1 MLLMGGIGLLYFSE
15 ENENDA
21 INNWI
26 KRILY
31 KLKRFFSTKLSE
43 KSIMKISAGE
53 GLDVFFIKLP
63 YTLNEIKNSKHIAQ
77 RKIQSILSK
86 ACKENSIEKCIL
98 PRCTPANLSL
108 KECILNPFSGDF
120 IYKALIINV
129 LEQISQ
135 KKKVNIRDF
144 DLAIIHGSNHDMLNY
159 IIEILSPLVKYVT
172 IITKEKEVAEKK
184 TEKIL
189 DDTGLAVRITEDF
202 NSGAVDADLLIN
214 LEDACNLP
222 SEIRTVHVP
231 VVVNFGKGV
240 PEGFFIGSI
249 VINGIK
255 AVLDNKI
262 RSILKDEVYEYYS
275 STELAE
281 IFIMHKLKLEL
292 NIFTNNTDYS
302 IMAKL
307 SKKFV
312 QDGYSIEDVFS

>member
-1 MLLMGGIGLLYFSE
+1 MSCIGLLFFSE
-15 ENENDA
+15 EKENSA
-21 INNWI
+21 NYNWI

-31 KLKRFFSTKLSE
+31 KIKRFFSIKLGE
-43 KSIMKISAGE
+43 RSIMKINAGE

-63 YTLNEIKNSKHIAQ
+63 YTLNEIKNSKRIALI
-77 RKIQSILSK
+77 KIQSILSK
-86 ACKENSIEKCIL
+86 VCKDNSIEKCIL
-98 PRCTPANLSL
+98 PCCTPPNLNL
-108 KECILNPFSGDF
+108 KECIINPFSGDF
-120 IYKALIINV
+120 IYKALLINV

-159 IIEILSPLVKYVT
+159 VIEILSPLVKYVT
-172 IITKEKEVAEKK
+172 IITREKEVAEKK

-202 NSGAVDADLLIN
+202 KNGAVDADLIIN

-222 SEIRTVHVP
+222 SEIRTGHGP

-240 PEGFFIGSI
+240 PDGYFAGCI

-255 AVLDNKI
+255 AVLDNKN
-262 RSILKDEVYEYYS
+262 RAVLKQEIYEHYS

-281 IFIMHKLKLEL
+281 IFIMHKLKLGL
-292 NIFTNNTDYS
+292 NIFKNYTDYS

-307 SKKFV
+307 SEKFM
-312 QDGYSIEDVFS
+312 QDGYTIEDVFH